1 MSKVCSNHMKEGLEL
16 LEHKAVYNRAFF
28 FFLYFGGGEVKGEY
42 LINSMENRLLYV
54 FNVLVQYSY

>member
-1 MSKVCSNHMKEGLEL
+1 MKEGLEL